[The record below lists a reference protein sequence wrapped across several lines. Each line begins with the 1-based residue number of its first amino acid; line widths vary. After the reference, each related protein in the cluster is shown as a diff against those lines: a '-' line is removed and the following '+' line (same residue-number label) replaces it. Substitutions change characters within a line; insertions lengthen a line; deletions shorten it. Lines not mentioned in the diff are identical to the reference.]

1 MVHRGR
7 SLELLAGSS
16 FLERH
21 SLCEVRRMP
30 GPVTEPIHVRH
41 RPLTLLADNANAR
54 KPLGEVEDPPPLAQ
68 HVGGHPLLDTTF
80 REACL
85 HRRGERYRAKVGGRE
100 DLSPMALRVT
110 SILRPEEGT
119 WEVVHRHADPI
130 TTAQPAESVI
140 QD

>member
-1 MVHRGR
+1 MGYLCCG
-7 SLELLAGSS
+7 LELLAGSN

-21 SLCEVRRMP
+21 RREVRRIP
-30 GPVTEPIHVRH
+30 GSVTEPIQERN
-41 RPLTLLADNANAR
+41 RPLTYLTDNAR

-110 SILRPEEGT
+110 SILRPEDGT
-119 WEVVHRHADPI
+119 WKVVHRHADPI

>member
-54 KPLGEVEDPPPLAQ
+54 KPLGEVEDSPSACTTRRGASFASYDLLRSWLCPGPSRLVELVER
-68 HVGGHPLLDTTF
+68 VGG
-80 REACL
+80 
-85 HRRGERYRAKVGGRE
+85 V
-100 DLSPMALRVT
+100 
-110 SILRPEEGT
+110 
-119 WEVVHRHADPI
+119 
-130 TTAQPAESVI
+130 
-140 QD
+140 